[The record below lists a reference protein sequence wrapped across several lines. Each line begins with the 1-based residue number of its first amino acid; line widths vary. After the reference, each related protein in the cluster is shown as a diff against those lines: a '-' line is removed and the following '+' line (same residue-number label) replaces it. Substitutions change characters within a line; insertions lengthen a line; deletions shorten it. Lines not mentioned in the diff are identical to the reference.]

1 MIASLT
7 SYNIDAALP
16 FPIPIITR
24 AHMQGTAKLRD
35 KTRFIYFPDCK
46 YKRKRGG
53 VSHCYVRMADNISQ
67 VGAFARVANTNLSL
81 SSLFVPHLAFLR
93 RRIAGY
99 CIGDRSRFHRICLEI
114 ESSNVWLL
122 SGLITIRLVAA
133 RDEWEEV
140 SHFSSSSPNE
150 KLRLIRAP
158 ISRCL
163 QSLCNTLFC
172 PLYSSRE
179 YNCWTWKIYSLYYTL
194 EFLMNTPLHNIW
206 ITNELSHNHVW

>member
-35 KTRFIYFPDCK
+35 KTHFIYFPDCK

-53 VSHCYVRMADNISQ
+53 VSHCYVRTADNISQ

-93 RRIAGY
+93 RRAAGY
-99 CIGDRSRFHRICLEI
+99 RVGDRSRFHRRVYVYRNRI
-114 ESSNVWLL
+114 V
-122 SGLITIRLVAA
+122 
-133 RDEWEEV
+133 
-140 SHFSSSSPNE
+140 
-150 KLRLIRAP
+150 
-158 ISRCL
+158 
-163 QSLCNTLFC
+163 
-172 PLYSSRE
+172 
-179 YNCWTWKIYSLYYTL
+179 
-194 EFLMNTPLHNIW
+194 
-206 ITNELSHNHVW
+206 